1 MAQHN
6 LWGETSPRTYR
17 RRRKNG
23 ATLTSTIP
31 YSITGTGQDCT
42 VIGHTLNHWSLAG
55 TTMCLD
61 CGANIFC
68 PQCIAQH
75 PSDPQAEPILC
86 EQHEE
91 SAVNHAAI

>member
-1 MAQHN
+1 MTQD
-6 LWGETSPRTYR
+6 LWGETSPRPQR
-17 RRRKNG
+17 RRRNV

-31 YSITGTGQDCT
+31 YSITETDQDCT
-42 VIGHTLNHWSLAG
+42 VIGHTLNHWSVAG
-55 TTMCLD
+55 TTTCLD
-61 CGANIFC
+61 CGANLFC

-75 PSDPQAEPILC
+75 PNDPQAEPVVC